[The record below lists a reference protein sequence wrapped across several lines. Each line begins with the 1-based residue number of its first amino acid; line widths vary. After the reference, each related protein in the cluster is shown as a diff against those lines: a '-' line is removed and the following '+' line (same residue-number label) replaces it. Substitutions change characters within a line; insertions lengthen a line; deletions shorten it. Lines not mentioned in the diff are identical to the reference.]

1 MKLPGPSGIV
11 NRSLSPGK
19 DRMYFFSA
27 VISSAVKLRIFYA
40 ICCSNKCLANAF
52 CESIFPS
59 SLTIA
64 THAYKLRGLT
74 DQSNDATATLRCHQK
89 PNSGNCLMNVG
100 YAYCCLPKF
109 DSSFCSGVW
118 IEKKRL
124 TAFTCFT
131 ATGVV

>member
-1 MKLPGPSGIV
+1 
-11 NRSLSPGK
+11 
-19 DRMYFFSA
+19 MYFFSA

-40 ICCSNKCLANAF
+40 ICYTNKCLANVF

-64 THAYKLRGLT
+64 AHAYKLRGLT
-74 DQSNDATATLRCHQK
+74 DQSNDSTATLRCHQK
-89 PNSGNCLMNVG
+89 PNSGNCLLNVG
-100 YAYCCLPKF
+100 YAYCCLSKF
-109 DSSFCSGVW
+109 DNSFCSGVW

-124 TAFTCFT
+124 TTFTCFT